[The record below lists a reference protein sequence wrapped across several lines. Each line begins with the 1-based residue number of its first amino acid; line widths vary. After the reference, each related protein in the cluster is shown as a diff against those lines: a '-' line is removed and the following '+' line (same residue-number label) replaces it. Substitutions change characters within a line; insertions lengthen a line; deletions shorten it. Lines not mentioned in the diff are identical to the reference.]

1 MDSPMNTSVPPT
13 PDISRRT
20 YRCDLMRGG
29 LDGVVETGSSTFC
42 LFIAIRHFDAGM
54 GAKSAIAAA
63 PWLGMVMSLILVHYA
78 SRTHARK
85 SACGAIPAAIGG
97 CCLLFAAWAEQ
108 LAFFSFFVVLAYVC
122 QSSLLPFLTS
132 IYDDN
137 YPAGKRGAFYSQASR
152 LMVAISILF
161 SFAAS
166 TLLDLDLKYFTPV
179 FLLLGIAAL
188 GKAYAI
194 YSMPSKTIEESSH
207 DNPFGN
213 LRYVVQDRSFGY
225 ILLTWFIMG
234 FANLWIQPLRVDYI
248 TSSAYGIEGSATMV
262 AAIISIIPNIM
273 RLAFMP
279 FWGKLFDR
287 INFIVL
293 RASINIIF
301 AMGVGLFFLTR
312 DPVII
317 GIGSALIGLAFAGGS
332 IAWNLWVT
340 KYAPP
345 GKVAAYMSVHVFL
358 TGVRGTLGPAIGFWA
373 VGYLGPVKMG
383 LISAAMMFAATAM
396 LVPEIQRERRETRG

>member
-1 MDSPMNTSVPPT
+1 MTTPASHTS
-13 PDISRRT
+13 DISRRT
-20 YRCDLMRGG
+20 YRFDLMRGG

-54 GAKSAIAAA
+54 EAKSTIAAA
-63 PWLGMVMSLILVHYA
+63 PWLGMILSLILVHYA
-78 SRTHARK
+78 SRTNAGK
-85 SACGAIPAAIGG
+85 SACGAIPAALGG
-97 CCLLFAAWAEQ
+97 CCLLLAAWAEQ
-108 LAFFSFFVVLAYVC
+108 LVFFSFFVILAYIC
-122 QSSLLPFLTS
+122 QSSALPFLTS
-132 IYDDN
+132 IYHDN
-137 YPAGKRGAFYSQASR
+137 YPAGKHGEFYSQPLR

-179 FLLLGIAAL
+179 FLFLGVAAL
-188 GKAYAI
+188 GKAYSI

-213 LRYVVQDRSFGY
+213 LKYAIQDRSFGY
-225 ILLTWFIMG
+225 MLLTWFIMG

-248 TSSAYGIEGSATMV
+248 ASSAYGIEGSATMV
-262 AAIISIIPNIM
+262 AMIISIIPNAM
-273 RLAFMP
+273 RLIFIP

-293 RASINIIF
+293 RAIINVIF
-301 AMGVGLFFLTR
+301 AMGIGLFFLTR
-312 DPVII
+312 EPAII

-345 GKVAAYMSVHVFL
+345 GKVAAYMSVHVCL
-358 TGVRGTLGPAIGFWA
+358 TGIRGALGPAIGFWA

-396 LVPEIQRERRETRG
+396 LVPEIQRGRRETRG